1 MKHKKLLILMLVALL
16 ALGSISMAL
25 AQDTM
30 EAVDLVIWSQ
40 DGDEN
45 NLVLSEQ
52 FQVWADTVAPGS
64 TLEVVQKETEVL
76 RTDILAAGLA
86 GSGLPDM
93 ILGPNDAIGV
103 FVDAGLVLPLD
114 ELFDMSVYANAA
126 GGQIAGE
133 SFGIPVN
140 NGNHLMLQYNKQFVE
155 TPPQTWE
162 ELVALAKQIEAD
174 NPEVQGFAYNLN
186 ETFWFLP
193 FVAGFGGGVYDAEG
207 NMVLDSQPW
216 IDAYQ
221 FVQDLKFVE
230 EAVPSECDYDCA
242 NNLFKEGSVAMI
254 LNGDWAVGEYLD
266 AEKSPALGEEN
277 LGLAPWPEL
286 PNGERPKPFTGGK
299 FISIPVT
306 VEGAK
311 LDGVVS
317 FLTWLSTDP
326 EAVTAYALGTSR
338 LPAISG
344 IEIDDPTLAAS
355 AEALATGIGMPPDAS
370 LRCMWDSVKPQLEA
384 VMSNSMTP
392 EDAATEAQISA
403 EICLEE

>member
-1 MKHKKLLILMLVALL
+1 MKHKKLLFLMLVALL
-16 ALGSISMAL
+16 ALGSVSMAL

-30 EAVDLVIWSQ
+30 DPVDLVIWSQ

-52 FQVWADTVAPGS
+52 FQVWADAVAPGS

-103 FVDAGLVLPLD
+103 FVDAGLVLPVD
-114 ELFDMSVYANAA
+114 DLFDMSLYANAA

-133 SFGIPVN
+133 SFGVPVN

-162 ELVALAKQIEAD
+162 ELVALAKQIETD
-174 NPEVQGFAYNLN
+174 NPEVEGFAYNLN

-193 FVAGFGGGVYDAEG
+193 FVAGFGGSVYDADG

-216 IDAYQ
+216 IDAYK
-221 FVQDLKFVE
+221 FVQDLKFVD

-254 LNGDWAVGEYLD
+254 LNGDWAVGEYLN
-266 AEKSPALGEEN
+266 AETSPALGADN
-277 LGLAPWPEL
+277 LGLAPWPAL

-306 VEGAK
+306 VEGAQ
-311 LDGVVS
+311 LDAVVS
-317 FLTWLSTDP
+317 FVTWLSTDP
-326 EAVTAYALGTSR
+326 EAVAAYALGTSR

-344 IEIDDPTLAAS
+344 VEIEDPTLAAS
-355 AEALATGIGMPPDAS
+355 AEALATGVGMPPDAS

-392 EDAATEAQISA
+392 EDAAVEAQISA
-403 EICLEE
+403 EICLED

>member
-1 MKHKKLLILMLVALL
+1 MKHSKLLVLMLVAIL
-16 ALGSISMAL
+16 ALSSISFVF

-30 EAVDLVIWSQ
+30 DPVNLVMWSQ

-45 NLVLSEQ
+45 NAVLAAQ
-52 FQVWADTVAPGS
+52 FDIWAEATAPGS
-64 TLEVVQKETEVL
+64 TLEIVNKENEVL
-76 RTDILAAGLA
+76 RTDVLAAGLA
-86 GSGLPDM
+86 GSGLPDLV
-93 ILGPNDAIGV
+93 LGPNDSIGV
-103 FVDAGLVLPLD
+103 YVDAGLVQPLD
-114 ELFDMSVYANAA
+114 DQFDMSLYANAA
-126 GGQIAGE
+126 GGQIAGV
-133 SFGIPVN
+133 SYGVPVN
-140 NGNHLMLQYNKQFVE
+140 NGNHLMLMYNKQFVE

-162 ELVALAKQIEAD
+162 ELVALANQIEAD
-174 NPEVQGFAYNLN
+174 NPDVQGFAYNLN

-221 FVQDLKFVE
+221 FVQNLKFVD
-230 EAVPSECDYDCA
+230 EAVPSECDYNCA
-242 NNLFKEGSVAMI
+242 SDLFKEGSVAMI
-254 LNGDWAVGEYLD
+254 INGDWEVNNYLNPET
-266 AEKSPALGEEN
+266 APALGPDN

-306 VEGAK
+306 VEGAN
-311 LDGVVS
+311 LDGAVS
-317 FLTWLSTDP
+317 FVNWLSTDP

-344 IEIDDPTLAAS
+344 VEITDPVLAES

-403 EICLEE
+403 EICLEG